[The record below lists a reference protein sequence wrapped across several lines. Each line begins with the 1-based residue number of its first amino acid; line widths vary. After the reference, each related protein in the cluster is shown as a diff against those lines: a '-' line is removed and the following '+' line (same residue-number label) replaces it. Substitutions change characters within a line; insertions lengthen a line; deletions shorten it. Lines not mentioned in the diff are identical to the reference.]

1 MVMVCRFYDGGWT
14 IIFSS
19 LYNTVGGNLLRDTNK
34 IIQTSVPNQILS
46 QDEARQR
53 RAPEGPTITTPIG
66 SEYVRSD
73 IEKKFGVKNFIIL
86 C

>member
-1 MVMVCRFYDGGWT
+1 MMGDGP
-14 IIFSS
+14 SS
-19 LYNTVGGNLLRDTNK
+19 FHLCTVTGNLLRDTIK

-73 IEKKFGVKNFIIL
+73 IEKKFDVKNIFPDENMPIIL

>member
-1 MVMVCRFYDGGWT
+1 MGDGT
-14 IIFSS
+14 SS
-19 LYNTVGGNLLRDTNK
+19 FHLCTVSGNLLRDTNK

-53 RAPEGPTITTPIG
+53 RAPEGLTITTPIG

-73 IEKKFGVKNFIIL
+73 IEKKFGVKNIFPDENMPIIL